1 MVNDNLT
8 APTRARGRP
17 RTEGVEQRVLEATRG
32 IVAAGGYRATTV
44 DDIARRAGVSR
55 GSLYRRW
62 PSKGVLVYAACIAST
77 DELPDVIDTGEVR
90 ADLIAVAT
98 LTSRSYADA
107 RQQELVTQILADA
120 HSDPELMSLLRE
132 QFFTPRSDRIVKRV
146 ELAIVRGELDARVN
160 ATLVPALLNGSQQYV
175 WGMRGRAL
183 TDTEIIDL
191 VDMIIGHP

>member
-1 MVNDNLT
+1 
-8 APTRARGRP
+8 
-17 RTEGVEQRVLEATRG
+17 
-32 IVAAGGYRATTV
+32 
-44 DDIARRAGVSR
+44 VSR
-55 GSLYRRW
+55 GSIYRRW

-77 DELPDVIDTGEVR
+77 DELPDVIDTGDVR

-120 HSDPELMSLLRE
+120 HSDPELMRLLRE
-132 QFFTPRSDRIVKRV
+132 QFFTPRSYRIVKRV
-146 ELAIVRGELDARVN
+146 ELAIARGELDARVN
-160 ATLVPALLNGSQQYV
+160 ATLVPAMLNGSQQYV

-183 TDTEIIDL
+183 TDAEIVDL